1 MLNWYCIYT
10 KTKQEDWVATKLAQL
25 PDLEV
30 FNPKMKRKKYRRSRA
45 IDIQQQLF
53 PAYVFVRFDPQK
65 THYIHL
71 IKYTRGV
78 KRFVGDQDGIPFTV
92 DEAIINYI
100 KSRMSNGFVHLER
113 PKLVKG
119 DKVLVNDGPF
129 NGLDGIFLEESKAKD
144 RVLILLNSIHYQA
157 KLLVRGE
164 FVARVS

>member
-30 FNPKMKRKKYRRSRA
+30 FNPKMKRKKYRRSGV
-45 IDIQQQLF
+45 IDIHQQLF
-53 PAYVFVRFDPQK
+53 PAYVFVRFEPQK

-78 KRFVGDQDGIPFTV
+78 KRFVGDRDGTPFAV
-92 DEAIINYI
+92 NEAIIDYI
-100 KSRMSNGFVHLER
+100 KSRMNDGFVHLER

-129 NGLDGIFLEESKAKD
+129 SGLDGIFLEELKAKD
-144 RVLILLNSIHYQA
+144 RVLILLNTIHYQA
-157 KLLVRGE
+157 KLDIKSE
-164 FVARVS
+164 FIAKSI